1 MRIVVPDDF
10 PPAYQGYQD
19 LERLAPYGE
28 VVLYDTKASNPQELI
43 ERLRGATATINVRAY
58 SIFDRPIFEVLPDLK
73 IISILGTGT
82 DNIDLQAATDHGVAV
97 ANAPGAS
104 TVSVAELSVILMMN
118 IARHVALM
126 DRLVRIN
133 RWHHVEGV
141 ELRGKTLGLVGLGA
155 IGQDVATIARAL
167 GMDLL
172 AWSMTEDEDRANR
185 IGATMVELPELLAR
199 SDFVSLHL
207 RLSPQTMGIIGEK
220 DLALMK
226 PTAFLINTARGALVD
241 EKALFEALS
250 RKRIAGAGLDV
261 FITEPLPEDSPFF
274 SLDNVVLT
282 PHCGWVTAE
291 ASVRLRKLP
300 VDNLIAFFEG
310 SPTNIV
316 NPAALR

>member
-10 PPAYQGYQD
+10 PAAYQGFQD
-19 LERLAPYGE
+19 LERLKPYGE
-28 VVLYDTKASNPQELI
+28 VVLYDTRASNPQELI
-43 ERLRGATATINVRAY
+43 ERLRGAEAAINVRAY
-58 SIFDRPIFEVLPDLK
+58 SIFDRPLFEALPDLK

-82 DNIDLQAATDHGVAV
+82 DNIDLAAATDHGVAV

-104 TVSVAELSVILMMN
+104 TVSVAELTVTLMMN

-126 DRLVRIN
+126 DSLVRAKQ
-133 RWHHVEGV
+133 WHHVQGV
-141 ELRGKTLGLVGLGA
+141 EMRGKTLGLVGLGA
-155 IGQDVATIARAL
+155 IGQEVATISRAF
-167 GMDLL
+167 GMNLL
-172 AWSMTEDEDRANR
+172 AWSPTKDEERANR
-185 IGATMVELPELLAR
+185 IGATMVELPELLAQ

-207 RLSPQTMGIIGEK
+207 RLSPQTTGIIGEK
-220 DLALMK
+220 ELALMK

-241 EKALFEALS
+241 EKALVEALS
-250 RKRIAGAGLDV
+250 HKQIAGAGLDV
-261 FITEPLPEDSPFF
+261 YAKEPLPEDSPFL

-316 NPAALR
+316 NPVAL